1 MVRMPSVR
9 PVRRP
14 VSAGEPATLVARLG
28 LRSGDTWLDSAGQ
41 HGPEAR
47 WSTLA
52 LDPVEVLRLE
62 PGALSV
68 GGAQPFEALAALQAL
83 HGPGQFDPAA
93 GPWPLVTCALA
104 YDLGREIERVPT
116 LARDDV
122 DLPLL
127 WAARYEAVYVYD
139 HLSGK
144 GEVAGS
150 DATAVDALAQ
160 RLERAATRP
169 SRAAHFEA
177 GPVECAASEREH
189 AESVR
194 RIRALIHAGDVYQ
207 VNLTT
212 RFSAPL
218 GPVAEPSAKHE
229 RLRTRSPAPFGAC
242 VRLDADRVV
251 ASISPERFLRW
262 WPDGRVETRPIK
274 GTRPRGRSPAE
285 DDALAEA
292 LRHSEKDLAEHVMIV
307 DLERNDLGRVC
318 TPGSVRVT
326 RPWGLET
333 HPTVH
338 HLVSVVEGRLAPDVG
353 VPDLLRATFPGG
365 SITGAPKVRA
375 MQTIEALE
383 PSRRGLYCGALGYLD
398 AAGGGDLNI
407 AIRTAWTDAT
417 RVYYQAGG
425 GIVWDSDAAEEWA
438 EVWTKARA
446 FIDVC
451 AGR

>member
-1 MVRMPSVR
+1 
-9 PVRRP
+9 

-28 LRSGDTWLDSAGQ
+28 LRSGDTWLDSAGP

-47 WSTLA
+47 WSILA

-62 PGALSV
+62 PGGPSV
-68 GGAQPFEALAALQAL
+68 AGAQPFEALAALQAL
-83 HGPGQFDPAA
+83 HGPGRFDPTA

-104 YDLGREIERVPT
+104 YDLGREIERVPS

-139 HLSGK
+139 HLSGT

-150 DATAVDALAQ
+150 DAAAVDALAQ

-169 SRAAHFEA
+169 SRAAHFAA
-177 GPVECAASEREH
+177 GPVECTASEREH

-218 GPVAEPSAKHE
+218 GPDADPSALFE

-242 VRLDADRVV
+242 FRFDADRVV

-292 LRHSEKDLAEHVMIV
+292 LRRSE
-307 DLERNDLGRVC
+307 
-318 TPGSVRVT
+318 
-326 RPWGLET
+326 GLET

-338 HLVSVVEGRLAPDVG
+338 HLVSVVEGRLAPEVTL
-353 VPDLLRATFPGG
+353 PELLRATFPGG

-438 EVWTKARA
+438 EAWTKARA

>member
-1 MVRMPSVR
+1 
-9 PVRRP
+9 
-14 VSAGEPATLVARLG
+14 VSAGEPATLVARFG
-28 LRSGDTWLDSAGQ
+28 LRPGDTWLDSAGP
-41 HGPEAR
+41 HGPVAR
-47 WSTLA
+47 WSFLA
-52 LDPVEVLRLE
+52 LDPVEVVRLDARDAAVE
-62 PGALSV
+62 GAR
-68 GGAQPFEALAALQAL
+68 PFAALAALQAV
-83 HGPGQFDPAA
+83 HPPGRFDPSA

-104 YDLGREIERVPT
+104 YDLGRLIECVPS
-116 LARDDV
+116 LALDDV

-139 HLSGK
+139 HLSGR
-144 GEVAGS
+144 GEVVGAEP
-150 DATAVDALAQ
+150 AAVEALA
-160 RLERAATRP
+160 RRVESAATHP
-169 SRAAHFEA
+169 PRAAHFAA
-177 GPVECAASEREH
+177 GPVECASSETGH

-194 RIRALIHAGDVYQ
+194 RIRGLIQAGDVYQ

-212 RFSAPL
+212 RFSAPRAPDAD
-218 GPVAEPSAKHE
+218 PVALFE

-242 VRLDADRVV
+242 FRLDPDRVV

-274 GTRPRGRSPAE
+274 GTRPRGRSPEE
-285 DDALAEA
+285 DFALADA

-318 TPGSVRVT
+318 TPGSVRVASA
-326 RPWGLET
+326 WGLES

-338 HLVSVVEGRLAPDVG
+338 HLVSVVEGRLSPEVG
-353 VPDLLRATFPGG
+353 LEDLLHATFPGG

-398 AAGGGDLNI
+398 AAGGGDLNL

-438 EVWTKARA
+438 EAWTKARA
-446 FIDVC
+446 FVDVC